1 MIILLNPK
9 FRAQLKS
16 FQCSRKTLIFKKS
29 LSFGEKTLFDNFF
42 IHFSFLISASQLRF
56 VLSNSCSLSTQQWL
70 SSKKN
75 CIFGNVNLSKTKW
88 STTVYYENWVC
99 RCLPTPYKVKR
110 NTHLCLFR
118 YFRKMFFWNLN
129 FEFCTF
135 FLQKRPNWSSPYI
148 LLLTMRRIRV
158 KCETATF
165 RLFFE
170 QFPKKTF
177 GNVFRKTVSFSFRSG
192 FSESIIFWIIIIVND
207 HFTESKVSSSNKII

>member
-1 MIILLNPK
+1 M
-9 FRAQLKS
+9 
-16 FQCSRKTLIFKKS
+16 T
-29 LSFGEKTLFDNFF
+29 T
-42 IHFSFLISASQLRF
+42 FSFTFHSWLALPNF
-56 VLSNSCSLSTQQWL
+56 VSCCRTLVPFQHNNDWVQ
-70 SSKKN
+70 KN

-88 STTVYYENWVC
+88 STMVYYENWVC

-110 NTHLCLFR
+110 NTHLCFFR

-135 FLQKRPNWSSPYI
+135 FLQKRPNWSSSYI
-148 LLLTMRRIRV
+148 LLLTKRRISV
-158 KCETATF
+158 KCKTATF

-192 FSESIIFWIIIIVND
+192 FSESIILVND
-207 HFTESKVSSSNKII
+207 HFSECWL